1 MESLEDFRK
10 YNKKEEDLVIS
21 GGDSSSLLLLKGW
34 QPPLARIIK
43 VNWDAS
49 LLVKERHIGIE
60 IVARDEYGNFLGVR
74 AITKMVVTTPKVAE
88 AMAALEA
95 ILFCKQAGFFNV
107 LFEGDANQVVNDINH
122 GSLNL
127 LTAGHFIEGI
137 ISEMQGLRHASLVYV
152 GKKANNMAHCLA
164 KDACSKVVDLVW
176 LEDIPHCILH
186 ALLRDRSCP

>member
-1 MESLEDFRK
+1 
-10 YNKKEEDLVIS
+10 
-21 GGDSSSLLLLKGW
+21 
-34 QPPLARIIK
+34 
-43 VNWDAS
+43 
-49 LLVKERHIGIE
+49 
-60 IVARDEYGNFLGVR
+60 
-74 AITKMVVTTPKVAE
+74 MVVTTPKVAE

-186 ALLRDRSCP
+186 ALLRDKHFKKKKKKKKEKMSS